1 MSTTKNTVETLLV
14 DEADGVALV
23 TVNRPD
29 VRNALSRQG
38 LADQGANAFLEK
50 RPAQFRGR

>member
-50 RPAQFRGR
+50 RSAQFRGR